1 VAAPDPDALAQQLA
15 PVLPAVQAQLHPS
28 APDSAPYGD
37 SDQVALMRAA
47 LAGAGTCVWEWNI
60 DTDGLADID
69 QGLAMLGYTQ
79 GPQGHTQ
86 ADWNLL
92 IHPDDR
98 AANHEA
104 YLRHARGEV
113 DLYEHTYRALAAD
126 GSWRWMAERGR
137 IVERHANGEP
147 RRMVG
152 TQADIT
158 DLRAKDQAAREATE
172 RLARIARQVPGML
185 FQFERAPGDVGHFS
199 YMSERAG
206 DLFGA
211 PMEAL
216 SIQNEVFWRT
226 IHRDDRHRLAST
238 LDESDRTQG
247 EWRCDFRVT
256 RGDGAQRWM
265 LATALPVRGDDG
277 RTTWFGHVQDITER
291 RELDRAL
298 HAAAVAEAA
307 NRAKTTFLSRMSH
320 ELRTPLNAVLGFAQ
334 LMEIDAT
341 EPPTAGQ
348 RRRLALIR
356 DAGAHLLRMIGDMLD
371 LTRIEAGGLALQ
383 IEPVGLAALARHA
396 LEMVRADAER
406 AQVALVLVAADEITV
421 PADRTRLLQIL
432 FNLLGNAI
440 KYNRPGGR
448 VALTLQRAA
457 DGLVEMRVQDNGV
470 GIAEAD
476 LPQVFEPFQ
485 RGHQAGG
492 SVDGAGIGLA
502 VTRSLVLLMGGTITA
517 RSVPGEGSE
526 FCARLPLADLPT
538 QGEPPADPY
547 SST

>member
-1 VAAPDPDALAQQLA
+1 
-15 PVLPAVQAQLHPS
+15 
-28 APDSAPYGD
+28 
-37 SDQVALMRAA
+37 
-47 LAGAGTCVWEWNI
+47 
-60 DTDGLADID
+60 
-69 QGLAMLGYTQ
+69 
-79 GPQGHTQ
+79 
-86 ADWNLL
+86 
-92 IHPDDR
+92 
-98 AANHEA
+98 
-104 YLRHARGEV
+104 
-113 DLYEHTYRALAAD
+113 
-126 GSWRWMAERGR
+126 
-137 IVERHANGEP
+137 
-147 RRMVG
+147 MVG

-185 FQFERAPGDVGHFS
+185 FQFDRAPGDVGHFS
-199 YMSERAG
+199 YMSERAS

-211 PMEAL
+211 PMQAL

-226 IHRDDRHRLAST
+226 IDRDDRHRLAST

-277 RTTWFGHVQDITER
+277 RTTWYGHVQDITER

-298 HAAAVAEAA
+298 HAAGVAEAA

-334 LMEIDAT
+334 LMEMDAT

-356 DAGAHLLRMIGDMLD
+356 EAGAHLLRMIGDMLD

-383 IEPVGLAALARHA
+383 IEPVDLAVLARHV
-396 LEMVRADAER
+396 LEMVREDAQR
-406 AQVALVLVAADEITV
+406 AQVALVLNAADEITV
-421 PADRTRLLQIL
+421 SADRTRLLQIL

-448 VALTLQRAA
+448 VSLTLVRAA
-457 DGLVEMRVQDNGV
+457 GGLVEMSVKDSGV
-470 GIAEAD
+470 GITEAD

-485 RGHQAGG
+485 RGNQSGG

-502 VTRSLVLLMGGTITA
+502 VTRSLVLLMGGTIAA
-517 RSVPGEGSE
+517 RSVLGEGSE
-526 FCARLPLADLPT
+526 FCVRLPLVDVAEQDDPT
-538 QGEPPADPY
+538 LDPY